1 MCLMSDGG
9 IFLDFEFNLRQGDF
23 ELDVAGQFSDGIT
36 AVFGPSGAGKSTLLA
51 CLAGMTTPDSGHIR
65 MGGETLFASD
75 DGVWRSPQSMRSVVV
90 FQDGMLFPHMTVR
103 DNVEYGYRLTP
114 PEQRVIDPG
123 ELCEFLGI
131 DGMLDRYPSTLSGG
145 ETQRVALARGV
156 ATSPR
161 LLLLDEPV
169 ASLDIR
175 LRNEVVTYLKRV
187 HERYGIP
194 MIYVSHSLTDV
205 MALAPKALVLERG
218 QVKSFGPVVDLVAE
232 MASLTRVDRD
242 DIDNLFIGTVN
253 ESGAINIGDVELAAR
268 SDGYDVGDRVTV
280 SISASDI
287 VLALEHPRSIS
298 ARNILPGTVKRVEI
312 GDYAAFAFVDA
323 GAEFVVELTSDAV
336 DALDV
341 RTGSEV
347 YVIFKTS
354 SITIAAG

>member
-1 MCLMSDGG
+1 MTECEM
-9 IFLDFEFNLRQGDF
+9 FLDFTFTLRQGDF
-23 ELDVAGQFSDGIT
+23 ELDVSGKFADGIT

-51 CLAGMTTPDSGHIR
+51 CLAGMTTPDSGYVR
-65 MGGETLFASD
+65 LGGETLFASD
-75 DGVWRSPQSMRSVVV
+75 RSLRRSPQAMRSVLV

-103 DNVEYGYRLTP
+103 QNVEYGYRLTP
-114 PEQRVIDPG
+114 PDRRVIVPD

-131 DGMLDRYPSTLSGG
+131 DGMLDRFPSTLSGG
-145 ETQRVALARGV
+145 ERQRVALARGV

-169 ASLDIR
+169 ASLDIG
-175 LRNEVVTYLKRV
+175 LRNEVVTYLKRI

-194 MIYVSHSLTDV
+194 MVYVSHSLSDV
-205 MALAPKALVLERG
+205 MALAKNALVLDRG
-218 QVKSFGPVVDLVAE
+218 RVKSFGPVVDLVAE
-232 MASLTRVDRD
+232 VASLTRGDRD
-242 DIDNLFIGTVN
+242 DIDNLFLGTVQD
-253 ESGAINIGDVELAAR
+253 SGAIGVGDVEIVAR
-268 SDGYDVGDRVTV
+268 SDGHSVGDRVTV

-287 VLALEHPRSIS
+287 MLALERPGSIS
-298 ARNILPGTVKRVEI
+298 ARNVLPGTVRRVEI

-336 DALDV
+336 GALGV
-341 RTGSEV
+341 RSGSEV

>member
-1 MCLMSDGG
+1 MTDGG
-9 IFLDFEFNLRQGDF
+9 VFLDFEFKLSQGEF
-23 ELDVAGQFSDGIT
+23 ELDVAGQFPDGIT
-36 AVFGPSGAGKSTLLA
+36 AIFGPSGAGKSTLLE
-51 CLAGMTTPDSGHIR
+51 CLAGMKTPDSGHMR
-65 MGGETLFASD
+65 LDGETLFSSD
-75 DGVWRSPQSMRSVVV
+75 ESVRLAPQSMRSVMV
-90 FQDGMLFPHMTVR
+90 FQDGMLFPHMNVR

-114 PEQRVIDPG
+114 TDRRVIDPR

-145 ETQRVALARGV
+145 ERQRVALARGV

-187 HERYGIP
+187 HERYGVP
-194 MIYVSHSLTDV
+194 MIYVSHSLSEV
-205 MALAPKALVLERG
+205 MALAPDALALERG
-218 QVKSFGPVVDLVAE
+218 RVKSYGPVVDLVAD
-232 MASLTRVDRD
+232 MASLTRIDRD
-242 DIDNLFIGTVN
+242 DIENLLVGTVTGP
-253 ESGAINIGDVELAAR
+253 GAIVVGGVEIVAR
-268 SDGYDVGDRVTV
+268 SDGYRSGDQVTV

-287 VLALEHPRSIS
+287 VLALARPGAIS
-298 ARNILPGTVKRVEI
+298 ARNVLPGTVQRIEI

-323 GAEFVVELTSDAV
+323 GADFVVELTADAV
-336 DALDV
+336 GALDLKP
-341 RTGSEV
+341 GSDV